1 MNALTGEAFEIAEA
15 YPGDELIAPDVRT
28 GPAPARTPLRG
39 RRRLGLGEP
48 LAFGPL
54 LGPALLLFYWSVFSA
69 TGLLDPRIL
78 PAPWTTLHTA
88 WRLTADGRLPANLA
102 ISAVRAAEGLFF
114 GVIAGVVVALISGL
128 SRLGGYVFD
137 GPVQMKRAVPTLA
150 LIPLVI
156 LWVGI
161 GEPMKVT
168 IIAISV
174 FIPIYLQ
181 TDTAL
186 RNTDLKHLELAET
199 LRLSRWR
206 FIRHVVLPGA
216 LPGFM
221 LGLRFGVIGAWGALV
236 VVEQLNATSGIGYMI
251 NLAGTYAQTDVI
263 VVGLVVYALLG
274 LTSDAAVRFAEARLF
289 AWRRTLSQ

>member
-1 MNALTGEAFEIAEA
+1 MNAMTGGLLEIAEEL
-15 YPGDELIAPDVRT
+15 PGEE
-28 GPAPARTPLRG
+28 PLRREVPIG
-39 RRRLGLGEP
+39 APPVRARRRRTLGLGEP

-54 LGPALLLFYWSVFSA
+54 LGPALLLLYWCVFSY

-78 PAPWTTLHTA
+78 PAPWATLATA
-88 WRLTADGRLPANLA
+88 RDLIADGRLPANLA
-102 ISAVRAAEGLFF
+102 VSAVRAAEGLVF
-114 GVIAGVVVALISGL
+114 GVAAGLAVALISGL

-137 GPVQMKRAVPTLA
+137 SLVQMKRAIPTLA

-156 LWVGI
+156 LWLGI

-168 IIAISV
+168 VIALSV

-181 TDTAL
+181 THSAL
-186 RNTDLKHLELAET
+186 RGTELKYLELAET
-199 LRLSRWR
+199 LNLGRWR
-206 FIRHVVLPGA
+206 FLRDVVLPGA

-221 LGLRFGVIGAWGALV
+221 LGLRFAVMAAWLALV

-251 NLAGTYAQTDVI
+251 DLARTYAQTDVI

-274 LTSDAAVRFAEARLF
+274 LGSDAAVRFAEARLIG
-289 AWRRTLSQ
+289 WRRTLAQ

>member
-1 MNALTGEAFEIAEA
+1 MNAMTGGVLEIAEEL
-15 YPGDELIAPDVRT
+15 PGAE
-28 GPAPARTPLRG
+28 PLRREAPLFAPTAPVRR

-54 LGPALLLFYWSVFSA
+54 LGPGLLLLYWCVFSYV
-69 TGLLDPRIL
+69 GWLDPRIL
-78 PAPWTTLHTA
+78 PSPWATLVTA
-88 WRLTADGRLPANLA
+88 QDLIADGRLPSNLA
-102 ISAVRAAEGLFF
+102 VSAVRAAEGLVF
-114 GVIAGVVVALISGL
+114 GVIAGLAVALISGL

-137 GPVQMKRAVPTLA
+137 SLVQMKRAIPTLA

-156 LWVGI
+156 LWLGI

-168 IIAISV
+168 VIALSV

-181 TDTAL
+181 THSAL
-186 RNTDLKHLELAET
+186 RGTELKYLELAET
-199 LRLSRWR
+199 LNLSRWR
-206 FIRHVVLPGA
+206 FLRDVVLPGA

-221 LGLRFGVIGAWGALV
+221 LGLRFAVMGAWLALV

-251 NLAGTYAQTDVI
+251 DLARTYAQTDVI

-274 LTSDAAVRFAEARLF
+274 LSSDAAVRFAEARLIG
-289 AWRRTLSQ
+289 WRRTLSQ

>member
-1 MNALTGEAFEIAEA
+1 MNAMTGNVLEIAEEL
-15 YPGDELIAPDVRT
+15 PGAE
-28 GPAPARTPLRG
+28 PLRREASTPPLATAVRR

-54 LGPALLLFYWSVFSA
+54 LGPAILLLYWSVFSYV
-69 TGLLDPRIL
+69 GWLDPRIL
-78 PAPWTTLHTA
+78 PSPWATVSTA
-88 WRLTADGRLPANLA
+88 GDLIADGRLPANLA
-102 ISAVRAAEGLFF
+102 VSAVRAAEGLVF
-114 GVIAGVVVALISGL
+114 GVAAGLVVALISGL

-137 GPVQMKRAVPTLA
+137 SLVQMKRAIPTLA

-156 LWVGI
+156 LWLGI

-168 IIAISV
+168 VISFSV

-181 TDTAL
+181 THTAL
-186 RNTDLKHLELAET
+186 RGTELKYLELAET
-199 LRLSRWR
+199 LNLSRWR
-206 FIRHVVLPGA
+206 FLSEVVLPGA

-221 LGLRFGVIGAWGALV
+221 LGLRFAVMGAWLALV

-251 NLAGTYAQTDVI
+251 DLARTYAQTDVI

-274 LTSDAAVRFAEARLF
+274 LSSDAAVRFAEARLI
-289 AWRRTLSQ
+289 AWRRTLS

>member
-1 MNALTGEAFEIAEA
+1 MNAISGSVLEIAEEV
-15 YPGDELIAPDVRT
+15 PGDAPFSRQAL
-28 GPAPARTPLRG
+28 PAVQPPRR

-48 LAFGPL
+48 FALGPL
-54 LGPALLLFYWSVFSA
+54 LGPGLLLLYWCVFSY

-78 PAPWTTLHTA
+78 PAPWTTLTTA
-88 WRLTADGRLPANLA
+88 HGLIADGRLPTNLA
-102 ISAVRAAEGLFF
+102 VSAVRAAEGLVF
-114 GVIAGVVVALISGL
+114 GVIAGLAVALISGL

-137 GPVQMKRAVPTLA
+137 SLVQMKRSIPTLA

-156 LWVGI
+156 LWLGI

-168 IIAISV
+168 VIALSV

-181 TDTAL
+181 THTAL
-186 RNTDLKHLELAET
+186 RGTELKYLELAET
-199 LRLSRWR
+199 LNLSRWR
-206 FIRHVVLPGA
+206 FLRDIVLPGA

-221 LGLRFGVIGAWGALV
+221 LGLRFAVMGAWLALV

-251 NLAGTYAQTDVI
+251 DLARTYAQTDVI

-274 LTSDAAVRFAEARLF
+274 LSSDAAVRLLEARLIG
-289 AWRRTLSQ
+289 WRRTLSQ

>member
-1 MNALTGEAFEIAEA
+1 MNAMTGGVLEIAEEL
-15 YPGDELIAPDVRT
+15 PGAEPFGREAPIV
-28 GPAPARTPLRG
+28 APAVRARR

-48 LAFGPL
+48 LPFGPL
-54 LGPALLLFYWSVFSA
+54 LGPGLLLLYWCVFSY

-78 PAPWTTLHTA
+78 PSPWATLATA
-88 WRLTADGRLPANLA
+88 RDLTLDGRLPANLA
-102 ISAVRAAEGLFF
+102 VSAIRAGEGLAF
-114 GVIAGVVVALISGL
+114 GVVAGLAVALVSGL

-137 GPVQMKRAVPTLA
+137 GLVQMKRAIPTLA

-156 LWVGI
+156 LWLGI

-168 IIAISV
+168 VIAISV
-174 FIPIYLQ
+174 FIPIYIQ
-181 TDTAL
+181 THAAL
-186 RNTDLKHLELAET
+186 RGAELKHLELAET

-216 LPGFM
+216 LPGFL
-221 LGLRFGVIGAWGALV
+221 LGMRFAVMGAWLALV

-251 NLAGTYAQTDVI
+251 NLARTYAQTDVI

-274 LTSDAAVRFAEARLF
+274 LGSDALVRLAEARLLR
-289 AWRRTLSQ
+289 WRRTVSP